1 MHLSILQSA
10 PADVIAYLRGIET
23 GLPRELTARVR
34 ILDIGSDDGDG
45 LPRVIAELPDATEA
59 EATMIE
65 AAFASAGASEFDLMY
80 DRALP
85 ARYAITDDTPDVM
98 PEGLLGMDATNTA
111 PAGVEVIN
119 LLTRLIAPPVR
130 GTGGADFPEDAY
142 TGAHK
147 KAYSH
152 IVKTLGVAPNADP
165 NRTVTEARLYAIK
178 KPIGV
183 KRAVWDEVIAHLSQ
197 EVRFFALAD
206 KWWGPTGL
214 WHGVYADVT
223 TFNLLFIDTVVANY
237 KLELQPDATVTLL
250 LDKAM
255 AMTIGVIKG
264 IPEGGAVLAE
274 IAALLWSAAKARA
287 GNGKVQGEVAR
298 IKAGIAPYYDET
310 LNALGAT
317 HKTTCASWAALSE
330 FGARV
335 EAKEIVW
342 PHDGTELIR
351 PHSYGFQYEA
361 LRTLLAVASSANSEM
376 PFKVWGIAKQMKHS
390 KTQRKKA
397 DFDPKTKRWR
407 TAGRTRCVGNPEY
420 DEVFIGLYRHPPT
433 GSGVHTEQFTELS
446 EKLFGTGTKASN
458 PDLALPPEFLV
469 KPDLR
474 KKLKWEIENA

>member
-10 PADVIAYLRGIET
+10 PANVAAFLHKVEA
-23 GLPRELTARVR
+23 GLPRELIARVH
-34 ILDIGSDDGDG
+34 ILDTSANDGDG
-45 LPRVIAELPDATEA
+45 LPRIVVELSDATVRE
-59 EATMIE
+59 TSMIE
-65 AAFASAGASEFDLMY
+65 AAFAAVGAPEFDLMY

-85 ARYAITDDTPDVM
+85 ARYAISDDAPDVL
-98 PEGLLGMDATNTA
+98 PEGLPWMDASEPA
-111 PAGVEVIN
+111 PARAEVVS
-119 LLTRLIAPPVR
+119 LLTRLVVPPMR
-130 GTGGADFPEDAY
+130 EADGPAFPEDSY

-147 KAYSH
+147 TAYSH
-152 IVKTLGVAPNADP
+152 IVDSLGIAPNADP
-165 NRTVTEARLYAIK
+165 NRTVTEARLQAIK
-178 KPIGV
+178 KPFRV
-183 KRAVWDEVIAHLSQ
+183 KRAVWEEVIAHLSQ

-206 KWWGPTGL
+206 RWWGPTGL

-223 TFNLLFIDTVVANY
+223 TFNLLFIDTVVASY
-237 KLELQPDATVTLL
+237 KLELKPDATATLF

-255 AMTIGVIKG
+255 TMTIGLIKG
-264 IPEGGAVLAE
+264 IPEYGAVLAE
-274 IAALLWSAAKARA
+274 IAGLLWAATKARA

-342 PHDGTELIR
+342 PHDGTQMIR
-351 PHSYGFQYEA
+351 PHTYGFQYEA
-361 LRTLLAVASSANSEM
+361 LRNLLAVASTANSAL
-376 PFKVWGIAKQMKHS
+376 PFKVWGIARQPRHS
-390 KTQRKKA
+390 STPRKKA
-397 DFDPKTKRWR
+397 DFDVKTKRWR
-407 TAGRTRCVGNPEY
+407 TAGRERCVGNPEY
-420 DEVFIGLYRHPPT
+420 DEYFIGLYRNPPT
-433 GSGVHTEQFTELS
+433 DSGIYTEQFNELS

-474 KKLKWEIENA
+474 KKLKWEVNSA